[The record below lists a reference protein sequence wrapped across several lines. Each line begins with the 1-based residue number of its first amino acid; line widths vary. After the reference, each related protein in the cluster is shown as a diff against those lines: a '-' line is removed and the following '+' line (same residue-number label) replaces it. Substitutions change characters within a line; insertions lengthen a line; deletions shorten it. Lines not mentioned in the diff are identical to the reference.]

1 MKNLMT
7 LQKQK
12 KLSLISI
19 VLLLVLVVALMVII
33 TTPANAAQDNIVDSL
48 SNTRSTILQN
58 EKLLFNPF
66 TLQRESQDYL
76 KSYDDDDDDIEG
88 RVDNILR
95 RIQQRIRFPQRPTVR
110 SVFKPDRW

>member
-1 MKNLMT
+1 MKNLMM
-7 LQKQK
+7 LQEQR
-12 KLSLISI
+12 KLSVVSAILFLMFI
-19 VLLLVLVVALMVII
+19 VALMVII
-33 TTPANAAQDNIVDSL
+33 TTDANAAQDNIVDSL